1 MAKHEKS
8 DGNRV
13 KKRTI
18 ISIIIIGILFIVLS
32 TGAYLYHLF
41 LSNSYVKDDSTKNN
55 VNDGTDK
62 KDYKEMDGITNIL
75 LIGND
80 ARTLDEKARADA
92 ILILSIDNIH
102 KKVKITSIMRDSY
115 VKIPGHGEQKINHSF
130 ALGEADLLRKT
141 IEENF
146 KIKLDNYAIIN
157 FKGFEKLVDAVGG
170 LDINVTKEEM
180 KEMNKFIPEV
190 NPENPHLVKQAGMQ
204 RLDGQQAL
212 SYVRIRKLGN
222 GDYDRTK
229 RQREVISL
237 LVNKISDVNVL
248 KYPMMASKLLP
259 YFKTNMDISDI
270 LNYAYTVYRINNFK
284 IDQIQMPVTE
294 ISEPVTLK
302 NKGWVLIMD
311 KEQNAKIMHDF
322 IFDDKIYSK
331 KDLNIAS
338 FKKVLESYKT
348 QIDSGKGSK
357 SNKNNYEDDETEL
370 YEKYENKKQDKYNKV
385 NKNSN
390 TVPKDNSNLGNKN
403 DTENKVDG
411 NKDKDKVDTNAEN
424 NSNVPKEDKT
434 EETKNGNIQL
444 DNEEKR

>member
-8 DGNRV
+8 EGNKV
-13 KKRTI
+13 KKKTVI
-18 ISIIIIGILFIVLS
+18 YIIIIGIVFAILS
-32 TGAYLYHLF
+32 TGVYLYYSF
-41 LSNSYVKDDSTKNN
+41 LNNSYVKDDLVKNN
-55 VNDGTDK
+55 VNDETDK
-62 KDYKEMDGITNIL
+62 KDYKEMEGITNIL
-75 LIGND
+75 LIGDD
-80 ARTLDEKARADA
+80 ARTLNEKARADA

-130 ALGEADLLRKT
+130 ALGGADLLRKT

-146 KIKLDNYAIIN
+146 KIKLDNYAIVN

-212 SYVRIRKLGN
+212 SYVRIRKLGS
-222 GDYDRTK
+222 GDYDRAK

-248 KYPMMASKLLP
+248 KYPMVASKLLP
-259 YFKTNMDISDI
+259 YFKTNMDVSDI
-270 LNYAYTVYRINNFK
+270 LNYAYTVYKINNFN
-284 IDQIQMPVTE
+284 IDQIQIPVTE
-294 ISEPVTLK
+294 ISQPETLK

-322 IFDDKIYSK
+322 IFDDKMYSR
-331 KDLNIAS
+331 KDLNISS
-338 FKKVLESYKT
+338 FKKALESYKI
-348 QIDSGKGSK
+348 QIDSNKESNK
-357 SNKNNYEDDETEL
+357 NNKNNYEDSE
-370 YEKYENKKQDKYNKV
+370 
-385 NKNSN
+385 
-390 TVPKDNSNLGNKN
+390 
-403 DTENKVDG
+403 
-411 NKDKDKVDTNAEN
+411 AEN
-424 NSNVPKEDKT
+424 DD
-434 EETKNGNIQL
+434 I
-444 DNEEKR
+444 